1 MNAARIIV
9 LIAAALAAAAAA
21 YFVYQSSSS
30 EPVAT
35 EPQVVEAA
43 TVEVLAARRD
53 LPIGS
58 RVQASDLYWQAWPQ
72 DAVNPSQVLRD
83 RDPDAAETFAGS
95 VVRSAVSEGEPVSAR
110 HLLQAGE
117 AGFMSAVLGPGMR
130 ATSVPISAETGA
142 GGFILPGD
150 RVDVIVSYEV
160 EEEGGTRRRFF
171 VAETVV
177 ENARILAID
186 QSFGDDPDAEG
197 VVVGETATLELTPE
211 QANAVVLAVA
221 RGEISLSLRSLSDGE
236 GGPRLVSRQ
245 PNPNLSR
252 PEPESVEPLRDED
265 QMVVY
270 RYGQARV
277 VSAGDN

>member
-9 LIAAALAAAAAA
+9 LFAAALAAAAAA

-30 EPVAT
+30 EPVTT
-35 EPQVVEAA
+35 EPQIVQAA
-43 TVEVLAARRD
+43 TVDVLAARRD
-53 LPIGS
+53 LPVGA
-58 RVQASDLYWQAWPQ
+58 RVQASDLYWQSWPQ

-83 RDPDAAETFAGS
+83 RNPDAAETFAGS
-95 VVRSAVSEGEPVSAR
+95 VVRNAVSEGEPVSSR
-110 HLLQAGE
+110 QLLQAGE

-150 RVDVIVSYEV
+150 RVDVVVTFED
-160 EEEGGTRRRFF
+160 EEEGRTRRRFF

-177 ENARILAID
+177 ENARVLAID
-186 QSFGDDPDAEG
+186 QSIGDDDAEG
-197 VVVGETATLELTPE
+197 VVLGDTATLELTPE

-221 RGEISLSLRSLSDGE
+221 RGEISLVLRSLSDGE

-245 PNPNLSR
+245 PNRNLSR
-252 PEPESVEPLRDED
+252 PDPDSIEPLRDEN

>member
-53 LPIGS
+53 LPIGA

-83 RDPDAAETFAGS
+83 RNPDAAESFAGS

-110 HLLQAGE
+110 QLLQAGE

-150 RVDVIVSYEV
+150 RVDVIVSYEA

-197 VVVGETATLELTPE
+197 VVLGETATLELTPE

-245 PNPNLSR
+245 PNPALSR
-252 PEPESVEPLRDED
+252 PDPESVEPLHDDD

>member
-30 EPVAT
+30 EPTIA
-35 EPQVVEAA
+35 EPQIVQAA
-43 TVEVLAARRD
+43 TVDVLAARRD
-53 LPIGS
+53 LPVGD
-58 RVQASDLYWQAWPQ
+58 RVQASDLYWQAWPE
-72 DAVNPSQVLRD
+72 DAVNPSQIIRD
-83 RDPDAAETFAGS
+83 RSPDAAEEFAGS
-95 VVRSAVSEGEPVSAR
+95 VVRSEISEGEPVSPR
-110 HLLQAGE
+110 YLLQAGE

-150 RVDVIVSYEV
+150 RVDVIVSYEA
-160 EEEGGTRRRFF
+160 EEEGSSRRRFF

-186 QSFGDDPDAEG
+186 QTFGGEEDAES

-221 RGEISLSLRSLSDGE
+221 RGEISLALRSLADGE
-236 GGPRLVSRQ
+236 GGPRLVATRA
-245 PNPNLSR
+245 NPNLTR
-252 PEPESVEPLRDED
+252 PDPDDFEPLRDED
-265 QMVVY
+265 QIVVY

>member
-21 YFVYQSSSS
+21 YFVYQSSSG
-30 EPVAT
+30 EPVST
-35 EPQVVEAA
+35 EPQVVQAA
-43 TVEVLAARRD
+43 TVDVLAARRD
-53 LPIGS
+53 LPIGA
-58 RVQASDLYWQAWPQ
+58 RVQASDLYWQAWPE
-72 DAVNPSQVLRD
+72 DAVNPSQVRRD

-150 RVDVIVSYEV
+150 RVDVVVTFED
-160 EEEGGTRRRFF
+160 EEEGASRRRFF

-197 VVVGETATLELTPE
+197 VVLGETATLELTSE

-221 RGEISLSLRSLSDGE
+221 RGEISLVLRSLSDGE

-245 PNPNLSR
+245 PNPSLSR
-252 PEPESVEPLRDED
+252 PDTERVEPLRNED

-277 VSAGDN
+277 VPAGDN

>member
-9 LIAAALAAAAAA
+9 LLAAALAAAAAA

-30 EPVAT
+30 EPVQT
-35 EPQVVEAA
+35 EPQIVQAA
-43 TVEVLAARRD
+43 TVDVLAARRD
-53 LPIGS
+53 LPVGA

-83 RDPDAAETFAGS
+83 RNPDAAETFAGS
-95 VVRSAVSEGEPVSAR
+95 VVRNAVSEGEPVSAR
-110 HLLQAGE
+110 QLLQAGE

-150 RVDVIVSYEV
+150 RVDVVVTFED
-160 EEEGGTRRRFF
+160 EEEGRTRRRFF

-177 ENARILAID
+177 ENARVLAID
-186 QSFGDDPDAEG
+186 QSIGDDDAEG
-197 VVVGETATLELTPE
+197 IALGDTATLELTPE

-221 RGEISLSLRSLSDGE
+221 RGEISLVLRSLSDGE

-245 PNPNLSR
+245 PNRNLSR
-252 PEPESVEPLRDED
+252 PDPDSVDPLRDEN

>member
-30 EPVAT
+30 APVAI

-72 DAVNPSQVLRD
+72 DAVNPSQVRRD

-110 HLLQAGE
+110 QLLQAGE

-150 RVDVIVSYEV
+150 RVDVVVTFED
-160 EEEGGTRRRFF
+160 EEEGRTRRRFY
-171 VAETVV
+171 VAETIV

-186 QSFGDDPDAEG
+186 QSIGDDDAEG
-197 VVVGETATLELTPE
+197 VVLGDTATLELTPE
-211 QANAVVLAVA
+211 QANAVVLGVA
-221 RGEISLSLRSLSDGE
+221 RGEISLVLRSLSDGE

-245 PNPNLSR
+245 PNPNLNR
-252 PEPESVEPLRDED
+252 PGPEDFEPLRDED